1 MRSDLSGATARSN
14 RRQRTCLALISL
26 AIAPLPAFS
35 AETVE
40 AAESVEDST
49 QKLETITVIGTR
61 ERPYRAIVAPTAN
74 KSDTLVKETPFSI
87 QTVTRELIED
97 RGVTTLGGAVSTVPG
112 VTSQV
117 GWGGSNDRFRLR
129 GFATS
134 ANLKNGFRRSVFAPV
149 DELVNIEQIE
159 VLKGPASALYG
170 RFEPGG
176 VVNIV
181 TKKPLD
187 KAQTDI
193 DFTAG
198 RYDFY
203 RATID
208 STGPLGETLG
218 YRLTGSL
225 QSNHSF
231 RDFVDNQT
239 QFVSPVF
246 QWTPSSRTTVTAE
259 FEFGHKEAAFD
270 RGFGNSPLFLDVPIH
285 YNYGERNAKLKNDS
299 ALASL
304 VLDHKFESGWDL
316 RAGVQGSWARSDAHW
331 YAYGFPP
338 VSGAGTSDPIVNRR
352 FQRSIDT
359 QKDTSVLAE
368 ASRRFT
374 TGPVGHRVLIG
385 ADYNYDD
392 WDFTADA
399 YMNRL
404 RFPVNLPISLWNPVH
419 GVQTGP
425 LQHYD
430 SSRYTSHNVGLYA
443 QDEMSFGKQWRLLL
457 GLRHDRA
464 RTTGEAEYLATD
476 GALKRSDDAWSPRMG
491 LTWTP
496 REEVSLYGSWSR
508 SFLTEPGGG
517 MLRSGSLPEP
527 SRGEQ
532 FEVGAKFSLLD
543 GRLEPTIALFDIRR
557 TNGVVS
563 DPEDFNYVIQVGEQ
577 RSRGWEL
584 DVPYT
589 ITPQWRLLASYTHLT
604 AEITEDSDPAIQG
617 NLVANAPRRSASL
630 WTTYDLEGWARGLR
644 LGLGATYVGARQANT
659 ANSFELPSYTRWDAN
674 AIYRFGPADRYRLQL
689 TVQNLT
695 NKRYYESGGAFV
707 PTYPGA
713 PRTVMVSFGVR
724 L

>member
-404 RFPVNLPISLWNPVH
+404 GFPVNLPISLWNPVH

>member
-1 MRSDLSGATARSN
+1 MRPYLPGLAAASERRPLS
-14 RRQRTCLALISL
+14 CLAVLPL
-26 AIAPLPAFS
+26 VFAPFAGS
-35 AETVE
+35 AAEATEE
-40 AAESVEDST
+40 AA
-49 QKLETITVIGTR
+49 QNLEIITVIGTR
-61 ERPYRAIVAPTAN
+61 ERPYRAFVAPTAN

-87 QTVTRELIED
+87 QTVTSELIED
-97 RGVTTLGGAVSTVPG
+97 RGVTTLGGAISTVPG

-129 GFATS
+129 GFATTS
-134 ANLKNGFRRSVFAPV
+134 NLKNGFRRSVFAPV
-149 DELVNIEQIE
+149 DELVNIQQIE

-193 DFTAG
+193 EVTAG

-203 RATID
+203 RITAD
-208 STGPLGETLG
+208 STGPLGDQLG
-218 YRLTGSL
+218 YRLTGSV
-225 QSNHSF
+225 QSNHGF
-231 RDFVDNQT
+231 RDFADNDT
-239 QFVSPVF
+239 QFISPVF
-246 QWTPSSRTTVTAE
+246 QWTPSSRTSVTAE
-259 FEFGHKEAAFD
+259 FEFGKKKAAFD
-270 RGFGNSPLFLDVPIH
+270 RGFGNSPLFLQVPIH
-285 YNYGERNAKLKNDS
+285 YNYGERDARLENNS

-304 VLDHKFESGWDL
+304 VLDHKLENGWDL
-316 RAGVQGSWARSDAHW
+316 RAGLQGSRARSDALW

-338 VSGAGTSDPIVNRR
+338 VSGEDSADPIVNRR
-352 FQRSIDT
+352 KQRSIDE
-359 QKDTSVLAE
+359 QKDMSALAE

-374 TGPVGHRVLIG
+374 TGGIGHRVLVG
-385 ADYNYDD
+385 TDYNYED

-399 YMNRL
+399 YLNDFG
-404 RFPVNLPISLWNPVH
+404 FPVNLPVSLRNPEH
-419 GVQTGP
+419 GVQTGAMR
-425 LQHYD
+425 HYD
-430 SSRYTSHNVGLYA
+430 SSRYTSHNFGIYA
-443 QDEMSFGKQWRLLL
+443 QDELELGTQWRLLM
-457 GLRHDRA
+457 GLRYDRA
-464 RTTGEAEYLATD
+464 RTKGRAEYLVAD
-476 GALKRSDDAWSPRMG
+476 GPLTRTDDAYSPRIG

-496 REEVSLYGSWSR
+496 VEQVSVYGSWSK

-517 MLRSGSLPEP
+517 MLRSGGLPEP

-563 DPEDFNYVIQVGEQ
+563 DPDDFNYVIQVGEQ

-584 DVPYT
+584 DIPYT

-604 AEITEDSDPAIQG
+604 AEITEDSDVSLVG

-630 WTTYDLEGWARGLR
+630 WTTYDLTGWAQGLR

-659 ANSFELPSYTRWDAN
+659 GNTFDLPAYTRWDAN
-674 AIYRFGPADRYRLQL
+674 AIYRFGPAERYKLQL
-689 TVQNLT
+689 TLQNLT
-695 NKRYYESGGAFV
+695 NKRYYESGGAYV
-707 PTYPGA
+707 PTFAGA
-713 PRTVMVSFGVR
+713 PRTVMVSFGIR
-724 L
+724 I

>member
-1 MRSDLSGATARSN
+1 MRFDLSGAPAHSN
-14 RRQRTCLALISL
+14 RRQRACLTLISL
-26 AIAPLPAFS
+26 ALAPLPSLSAES
-35 AETVE
+35 AETT
-40 AAESVEDST
+40 EDST

-61 ERPYRAIVAPTAN
+61 ERPYRAFMAPAAN

-97 RGVTTLGGAVSTVPG
+97 RGLTTLGGAVSTVPG

-285 YNYGERNAKLKNDS
+285 YNYGERDAKLKNDS

-304 VLDHKFESGWDL
+304 VIDHKFESGWDL

-338 VSGAGTSDPIVNRR
+338 VSGADTSDPIVNRR

-359 QKDTSVLAE
+359 QRDTSVLAE

-374 TGPVGHRVLIG
+374 TGPVGHRVLVG

-404 RFPVNLPISLWNPVH
+404 GFPVSLPISLWNPVH
-419 GVQTGP
+419 GVEAGP

-476 GALKRSDDAWSPRMG
+476 GALKRSDDAWSPRIG

-496 REEVSLYGSWSR
+496 REEVSLYGSWSK

-517 MLRSGSLPEP
+517 MLRSGNLPEP

-543 GRLEPTIALFDIRR
+543 GRLEPTLALFDIRR

-563 DPEDFNYVIQVGEQ
+563 DPDDFNYVIQAGEQ
-577 RSRGWEL
+577 RSRGLEL

-604 AEITEDSDPAIQG
+604 AEITEDSDPAIEG

-630 WTTYDLEGWARGLR
+630 WTTYDLTGWARGLR

-674 AIYRFGPADRYRLQL
+674 AIYRFGPAERYRLQL